1 MPETRKIHARSQSCG
16 YPQPA
21 ADPADDQGHAQRSSG
36 GASVLVCSSSDAD
49 DPYLCAV
56 RSAWTGVVKVY
67 PDAYKL
73 LAAVAGPTKPLP
85 VGVIVNASVIDNYD
99 WQVFWLLAQKR
110 PQLQVLFYRWPGRMQ
125 LSQLPGGPF
134 QQAGD
139 PTEAEQWLG
148 QLGEQDAVEESIAG
162 GESEEILKAS
172 GSAPGTWP
180 APPPVESPS
189 QAAKAEDR
197 QAAISDTGIDER
209 ADQDTIVKQR
219 PQVRPGKPSGDAVE
233 PAEVLTPEE
242 LQALLGGGAGNG
254 SKIPD
259 RQEDA
264 K

>member
-1 MPETRKIHARSQSCG
+1 MPETRKIHARSESRG

-21 ADPADDQGHAQRSSG
+21 VDPADDQGHAQRSSG
-36 GASVLVCSSSDAD
+36 GATVLVCSSRDAD

-56 RSAWTGVVKVY
+56 RSTWAGVVEVY

-110 PQLQVLFYRWPGRMQ
+110 PQLQVLFYRWPGRVQ
-125 LSQLPGGPF
+125 LSQLPVGPF
-134 QQAGD
+134 QQARD

-148 QLGEQDAVEESIAG
+148 QLGEQDAVEESIAA
-162 GESEEILKAS
+162 GESEEIPKAP

-189 QAAKAEDR
+189 QATEAEDR
-197 QAAISDTGIDER
+197 QAAISDTDIDER
-209 ADQDTIVKQR
+209 ADQDTTVKQR
-219 PQVRPGKPSGDAVE
+219 PQVRPGKPGGDAVK

-254 SKIPD
+254 SKVPD